1 MVDGYLAVGLKS
13 RVGVVYSL
21 CPSHFASKEADRNL
35 TTSAVFFQSTSHP
48 ISFSL
53 LVNHFTVWCAREQV
67 RTVSMTILAIR
78 SRCRTGS

>member
-35 TTSAVFFQSTSHP
+35 TTSAVLLQSPSP
-48 ISFSL
+48 ALSF
-53 LVNHFTVWCAREQV
+53 
-67 RTVSMTILAIR
+67 
-78 SRCRTGS
+78 